1 MGWRQF
7 TRYLTN
13 LNGIVYFRAHD
24 GSSGDELWRSNG
36 TAGGTYRVKDIRPGT
51 GGSSL
56 EYLTNING
64 LLYFMANDGS
74 NGFELWR
81 SDGTEA
87 GTNSYHEQYCAR
99 FRILY
104 STAHD

>member
-1 MGWRQF
+1 MKIVTINGKGYFSANDGSSGFELWESDGTTAGTVRVADINPLGGDSSP
-7 TRYLTN
+7 RYLTN

-56 EYLTNING
+56 E
-64 LLYFMANDGS
+64 
-74 NGFELWR
+74 
-81 SDGTEA
+81 
-87 GTNSYHEQYCAR
+87 
-99 FRILY
+99 
-104 STAHD
+104 